1 MSFPIPALFL
11 GPPQFARTT
20 SAATG
25 YRWGPV
31 WGKSLGPKCDLR
43 NAVRAPA
50 LVVGNLKLSSLA
62 PADAIEGGSMK
73 WEGILLAIPLFLV
86 VSFAQ
91 NTRVETKDV
100 QPVVRFEQVISGHIA
115 DLNGKYKF
123 RVSEVTYQ
131 PGGYVGDHNH
141 AGPGVRVIMAGEFTY
156 VKGDKTTVYKAGD
169 AFFEPGDVTHRAYNR
184 GSTILKVMNIEILPA
199 DFTGSALIP
208 PQH

>member
-1 MSFPIPALFL
+1 
-11 GPPQFARTT
+11 
-20 SAATG
+20 
-25 YRWGPV
+25 
-31 WGKSLGPKCDLR
+31 
-43 NAVRAPA
+43 
-50 LVVGNLKLSSLA
+50 
-62 PADAIEGGSMK
+62 MK
-73 WEGILLAIPLFLV
+73 WEGILSVAIPLFLV

-100 QPVVRFEQVISGHIA
+100 QPVQRFEQVISGHVT

-169 AFFEPGDVTHRAYNR
+169 AFFEPGDMTHRAYNR
-184 GSTILKVMNIEILPA
+184 GNTILKVMNIEILPA
-199 DFTGSALIP
+199 DFSWVCAYTAAALSRADSSTGGMMHQNIDRRAFLKTSANSLAALASGTAQLCGEFSGCACREAAKSDCRRSGDRGIGCSF
-208 PQH
+208 